1 MADRSKLYDKGD
13 KNVPKKEAKSDEKK
27 GEEKAVEK
35 KAEGDGKEA
44 EGEKIAEEGKEEGTD
59 AFDLLKSMRERH
71 RTERRDAHGN
81 HKAMLDQMHKRHDKE
96 IEDFHDKNMEGLKAS
111 PDVTAEEVAPEPP
124 AEAAPE
130 A

>member
-1 MADRSKLYDKGD
+1 MADRSKLYDKGE
-13 KNVPKKEAKSDEKK
+13 KTVPKKEAKP
-27 GEEKAVEK
+27 EEKAVEK
-35 KAEGDGKEA
+35 KAEGEGKEA

-96 IEDFHDKNMEGLKAS
+96 LEEQYSKNMEGLKAS
-111 PDVTAEEVAPEPP
+111 PDVTSEEVAPEPP
-124 AEAAPE
+124 ATGE
-130 A
+130 